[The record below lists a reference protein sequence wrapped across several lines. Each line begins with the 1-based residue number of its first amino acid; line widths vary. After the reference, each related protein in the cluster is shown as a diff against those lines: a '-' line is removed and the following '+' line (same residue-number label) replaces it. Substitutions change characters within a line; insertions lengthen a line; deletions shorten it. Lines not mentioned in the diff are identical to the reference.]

1 MQKTQLLGAEVN
13 GCVTE
18 HAEHLWTGTC
28 LKVVRLGAT
37 MQTQAVG
44 IQSPYGTPLI
54 VFYYFRLKKIR

>member
-44 IQSPYGTPLI
+44 IRALMALP
-54 VFYYFRLKKIR
+54 